1 MSIHNAKALYT
12 RLLVDEEFRKQLERA
27 ASYQE
32 RYDILQTAGFACT
45 PTELNIAKNELLRSL
60 QTEEELSESEQE
72 SIMGGS
78 SVQSL
83 QSLLTHFDS
92 YLFKEK

>member
-1 MSIHNAKALYT
+1 MSIQNAKALYT
-12 RLLVDEEFRKQLERA
+12 RLLADEEFRKQLEQA
-27 ASYQE
+27 VNYQE
-32 RYDILQTAGFACT
+32 RYDILQAAGFSCT
-45 PTELNIAKNELLRSL
+45 PTELKIAKHELLRSL
-60 QTEEELSESEQE
+60 KTEEELSESEQE

-83 QSLLTHFDS
+83 QSLLTHFDD